1 MKDMTTIEELI
12 HTITSLEAL
21 VESALDLAAEY
32 SGGES
37 ETADWL
43 RDSLTKI
50 MEAHHAN
57 D

>member
-1 MKDMTTIEELI
+1 MTTIEQLIETIMQLKSVAEQAIEL
-12 HTITSLEAL
+12 AN
-21 VESALDLAAEY
+21 EY

-37 ETADWL
+37 EMADQL
-43 RDSLTKI
+43 QDALDDI

>member
-12 HTITSLEAL
+12 ETIKALESIAEGAL
-21 VESALDLAAEY
+21 ELAEEY

-37 ETADWL
+37 DTAASLREWL
-43 RDSLTKI
+43 DMV